1 MKLRRVLLIASA
13 MVLGS
18 VFTGAGAGSADPTD
32 AERAAQSRQLIK
44 GFAQRLQGE
53 LKTAMAAGGPEKAI
67 PVCHTAAPAIT
78 REKAAEKD
86 WSIGRTALKLRNP
99 ENAPDPW
106 ERSVLEA
113 FQEQLA
119 EGADPAT
126 LEQYETTVQDGKRV
140 FRYMKAIPTQK
151 ACLTCHGPNV
161 KESLRKQ
168 ITELY
173 PRDQAVGF
181 ELGELRGA
189 FTIVQPLE

>member
-1 MKLRRVLLIASA
+1 MKLRRVLLIGAAVLLADASA
-13 MVLGS
+13 GI
-18 VFTGAGAGSADPTD
+18 ANAEPTD
-32 AERAAQSRQLIK
+32 AERAAQSRELIK

-53 LKTAMAAGGPEKAI
+53 LKAAMAAGGPERAI

-78 REKAAEKD
+78 RDKAAEKG
-86 WSIGRTALKLRNP
+86 WSVGRTALKLRNP
-99 ENAPDPW
+99 ANAPDPW

-119 EGADPAT
+119 QGADPAT
-126 LEQYETTVQDGKRV
+126 LERYETTMQNGRRV

-151 ACLTCHGPNV
+151 ACLTCHGPDV
-161 KESLRKQ
+161 KASLRKQ

-173 PRDQAVGF
+173 PQDQAVGF
-181 ELGELRGA
+181 QLGELRGA